1 MTAIFGLVQ
10 ARMGSTRLPGKVLK
24 PLAGK
29 PLIGHIFD
37 RLKALDLDGIVL
49 STTQDH
55 TDDELVDYARS
66 HDVDIYRGSR
76 PDDLAERLY
85 GAAASV
91 GASAVLKVNSDC
103 PMIDPALLS
112 ELLRV
117 FRADSELD
125 YCSNK
130 ITFTYP
136 EGLSAE
142 VIATKALEWC
152 SLNLV
157 TAADRE
163 LVANW
168 IKEHTERFKTAS
180 VVGPRDLTRYKWS
193 VDTPSDYEE
202 VTAIFEAC
210 YPANPLFGLDE
221 ILAHVSARE

>member
-37 RLKALDLDGIVL
+37 RLRSVDLAGVVL
-49 STTQDH
+49 STTQRAEDN
-55 TDDELVDYARS
+55 DLVDYALSQR
-66 HDVDIYRGSR
+66 VKVYRGPH

-91 GASAVLKVNSDC
+91 NARAVLKVNSDC
-103 PMIDPALLS
+103 PLIDPAVLS
-112 ELLRV
+112 ELLGV
-117 FRADSELD
+117 FRSDRELD

-130 ITFTYP
+130 SVFTYP

-142 VIATKALEWC
+142 IITTRALEWC
-152 SLNLV
+152 HLNLRM
-157 TAADRE
+157 APDRE

-168 IKEHTERFKTAS
+168 IKEHTDIFKVAS

-193 VDTPSDYEE
+193 VDTPADYEE
-202 VTAIFEAC
+202 VAAIFDAC
-210 YPANPLFGLDE
+210 YPANPLFGLKE
-221 ILAHVSARE
+221 VLAYIEK

>member
-1 MTAIFGLVQ
+1 MTGIFGLVQ

-37 RLKALDLDGIVL
+37 RLKVLDLEGIVL
-49 STTQDH
+49 STTQDRG
-55 TDDELVDYARS
+55 DDDLADYARS
-66 HDVDIYRGSR
+66 QDINIYRGPR

-91 GASAVLKVNSDC
+91 GAHAVLNVHSDC

-117 FRADSELD
+117 FRADHELD

-142 VIATKALEWC
+142 VIATRALEWC

-163 LVANW
+163 FVANW
-168 IKEHTERFKTAS
+168 IKDHTGIFKVAS

-210 YPANPLFGLDE
+210 YPADPLFGLNE
-221 ILAHVSARE
+221 ILAHVSAKE